1 MIDNLFTVD
10 MKSLNQVIKN
20 PTVGA
25 GNANGAGMR
34 IIFSQEADRAFSDM
48 TQVYLKWYHEQKK
61 IQGYDAFKEI
71 NNCHHRHG
79 PKPNVW
85 EIKWPKGMLTEGDVT
100 CTIELVDDV
109 SIVSSNNFIVH
120 VLKNPH
126 DGGGFI
132 PSDDY
137 TIFQEA
143 VIALNRTMKDA
154 QHMMRR
160 MRNEF
165 SNFER
170 QIDNIEDIADGAKA
184 KAMDVEERLRNHIA
198 LSDEEHE
205 LFKQQ
210 IEELQNTAGEVTT
223 QLQTINETISTIQ
236 QQQAEDIQ
244 TLNTSIETLA
254 ENVNSSITEL
264 TNTVSENKQELDN
277 KITETS
283 NSIAAIN
290 DTMEDIQQQ
299 VETISETSED
309 TEEKFANIDA
319 QFEEQTQRMNSLEE
333 EVQKKHTINMYT

>member
-1 MIDNLFTVD
+1 
-10 MKSLNQVIKN
+10 
-20 PTVGA
+20 
-25 GNANGAGMR
+25 
-34 IIFSQEADRAFSDM
+34 
-48 TQVYLKWYHEQKK
+48 
-61 IQGYDAFKEI
+61 
-71 NNCHHRHG
+71 
-79 PKPNVW
+79 
-85 EIKWPKGMLTEGDVT
+85 MLAEGDVT
-100 CTIELVDDV
+100 CTIELVDDI

-126 DGGGFI
+126 DGDGFI

-160 MRNEF
+160 MRDEF

-184 KAMDVEERLRNHIA
+184 KVMDVEERLRNHIA

-210 IEELQNTAGEVTT
+210 IEELQNTASTITT
-223 QLQTINETISTIQ
+223 QLQTINENISTIQ

-244 TLNTSIETLA
+244 TLNTSIETLT

-264 TNTVSENKQELDN
+264 TNTVNENKQELDD
-277 KITETS
+277 KIVETS
-283 NSIAAIN
+283 NSIITIN
-290 DTMEDIQQQ
+290 NTMENIQQQ
-299 VETISETSED
+299 VETISETSEG
-309 TEEKFANIDA
+309 TEEKFANIDIR
-319 QFEEQTQRMNSLEE
+319 FEQQTQRIDSLEGE
-333 EVQKKHTINMYT
+333 IQKKTMINIYG